1 MSKIKGAN
9 LKEQLTLSVISVRSV
24 EMLVE
29 KREWVE
35 GGDEISRRG
44 RRKRRLAK
52 VTRM

>member
-1 MSKIKGAN
+1 MSI
-9 LKEQLTLSVISVRSV
+9 IIVRSV
-24 EMLVE
+24 EVLVE